1 MRCADS
7 IGFGGG
13 CVPHWVA
20 LDLMKGFIG
29 RNAHDK
35 IAIFIQRAS
44 RMGMQHRTGCYTVLF
59 RSNFRWVALRLHSE
73 LLIKHSLCKGFN
85 ALVAFVL
92 HG

>member
-44 RMGMQHRTGCYTVLF
+44 RIGMHI
-59 RSNFRWVALRLHSE
+59 ALGAAMFCFAVTLGGLH
-73 LLIKHSLCKGFN
+73 
-85 ALVAFVL
+85 
-92 HG
+92 